1 MNKSNFAGDTLTSGS
16 APIVCD
22 FEETARFLRC
32 GRSLVYELINEK
44 KLDAL
49 KIGRKTLIIF
59 RSIEALVAAAPR
71 VGEAA

>member
-1 MNKSNFAGDTLTSGS
+1 MNKNFASNDTTAITG
-16 APIVCD
+16 APLVCD
-22 FEETARFLRC
+22 IEETARFLRC

-49 KIGRKTLIIF
+49 KIGRKTLITYQ
-59 RSIEALVAAAPR
+59 SIQALVAAAPR